1 MSNNVELLHKHF
13 VSETLNDI
21 HDESQIIKKGDV
33 VDITNYNVNNCTFT
47 IKSVNNKIQIDEN
60 DLRFMHKV
68 EESE

>member
-1 MSNNVELLHKHF
+1 MTNNVELLNKNF
-13 VSETLNDI
+13 VSEDLNDI
-21 HDESQIIKKGDV
+21 NDQSQVIKKGDV

>member
-1 MSNNVELLHKHF
+1 MTNNVELLNKNF
-13 VSETLNDI
+13 VSEDLNDI
-21 HDESQIIKKGDV
+21 NDQSQVIKKGDV

-60 DLRFMHKV
+60 DLRFMHKI

>member
-1 MSNNVELLHKHF
+1 MTNNVELLNKHF
-13 VSETLNDI
+13 VSEDLNDI
-21 HDESQIIKKGDV
+21 NDRSQVIKKGDV

>member
-1 MSNNVELLHKHF
+1 MTNNVELLNKHF
-13 VSETLNDI
+13 VSEDLNDI
-21 HDESQIIKKGDV
+21 NNRSQVIKKGDV

-68 EESE
+68 DESE

>member
-1 MSNNVELLHKHF
+1 MTNNVELLNKHF
-13 VSETLNDI
+13 VSEDLNDI
-21 HDESQIIKKGDV
+21 NNRSQVIKKGDV

-68 EESE
+68 EKSE